1 MCIDSLV
8 NYNVIVLSREGEW
21 MQKLLENK
29 KNMKN
34 VVIQYKLLMIIKELQ
49 KENFLLKQN
58 IDELSNELE
67 ETKENIY
74 AKRLVL

>member
-1 MCIDSLV
+1 
-8 NYNVIVLSREGEW
+8 

-34 VVIQYKLLMIIKELQ
+34 VAIQYKLLMIIKVLQ
-49 KENFLLKQN
+49 EENLLLKKKN
-58 IDELSNELE
+58 EELNYELE

>member
-1 MCIDSLV
+1 
-8 NYNVIVLSREGEW
+8 

-34 VVIQYKLLMIIKELQ
+34 VAIQYKLLMIIKVLQ
-49 KENFLLKQN
+49 EENLLLKQKN
-58 IDELSNELE
+58 EELNYELE